1 MRATETA
8 HTDNGSNVMGHM
20 QKTDL
25 QEIKAFMERH
35 YNEQLTIG
43 QLAEMANISPKY
55 FVDLFKRKFGQSA
68 MGFLTDVRIMHA
80 KRLLTESDARLRDIA
95 QKVGYRDEFYFS
107 RKFKKEVGLSPSDF
121 AKDSKR
127 SIAVC
132 SSSTIGHLLAL
143 QLIPEAAPLDPKWS
157 PYYYNLYSDKIK
169 THLLLTDPYHKFT
182 FEINLDKLCRARPD
196 VIIASDQ
203 LKMRESSKLNSIAP
217 IHIVPCKEGWREQ
230 LKGIARY
237 LNKEVLAQ
245 QWIDRYEKNLQF
257 GRVQTAQMLGEDR
270 VIALRI
276 YQSQIYVYRNR
287 GLEEVLYDDLQ
298 IRSAFE
304 RDQHSPS
311 TISMDEI
318 RELNPERVLLAVC
331 PEASSR
337 KYWLSLQHSPE
348 WRQLQAVRNGHV
360 HPITADPWFEY
371 SAVAIARML
380 DEALLLFTGNC
391 PNTFQDYGYGESFA
405 T

>member
-1 MRATETA
+1 MRTIETA
-8 HTDNGSNVMGHM
+8 HTDNGSNAMGHM

-25 QEIKAFMERH
+25 QEIKLFMERH

-55 FVDLFKRKFGQSA
+55 FVDLFKRTFGQSA
-68 MGFLTDVRIMHA
+68 MEFLTGVRIMHA
-80 KRLLTESDARLRDIA
+80 KRLLAGSGERLREIA
-95 QKVGYRDEFYFS
+95 QKVGYKDEFYFS
-107 RKFKKEVGLSPSDF
+107 RKFKKEVGVSPSDF
-121 AKDSKR
+121 AKNSKR
-127 SIAVC
+127 LVAVC
-132 SSSTIGHLLAL
+132 QSSAIGHLLPL
-143 QLIPEAAPLDPKWS
+143 GIIPEAAPLDTKWS
-157 PYYYNLYSDKIK
+157 PYYYNLLSGKIK

-203 LKMRESSKLNSIAP
+203 MKMRESSKLNSIAP
-217 IHIVPCKEGWREQ
+217 IHIVPGKAGWRDQ
-230 LKGIARY
+230 LMGIARF
-237 LNKEVLAQ
+237 LNKEELAQ
-245 QWIDRYEKNLQF
+245 QWIDRYEKNVKF
-257 GRVQTAQMLGEDR
+257 GRAQTTRTLGRDR

-276 YQSQIYVYRNR
+276 YQSQIFVYRNR

-298 IRSAFE
+298 IRPAFE
-304 RDQHSPS
+304 REQHSLS
-311 TISMDEI
+311 TISMEGLQ
-318 RELNPERVLLAVC
+318 ELNPERILLAVC

-337 KYWLSLQHSPE
+337 KYWLSLQHSLE

-391 PNTFQDYGYGESFA
+391 PNTVLDNSYGESFA

>member
-25 QEIKAFMERH
+25 KEIKAFMERH

-55 FVDLFKRKFGQSA
+55 FVDLFKRRFGQSA

-80 KRLLTESDARLRDIA
+80 KRLLTESDAKLRDIA

-132 SSSTIGHLLAL
+132 SSSIIGHLLAL

-203 LKMRESSKLNSIAP
+203 LQMRESSKLNGIAP
-217 IHIVPCKEGWREQ
+217 VHNVSSKAGWREQ
-230 LKGIARY
+230 LMGIARF
-237 LNKEVLAQ
+237 LNKEELAQ
-245 QWIDRYEKNLQF
+245 LWIDHYEKNAQA
-257 GRVQTAQMLGEDR
+257 GRAQAAQQLGDDR
-270 VIALRI
+270 VMALRI
-276 YQSQIYVYRNR
+276 YQTQLFVYQNR
-287 GLEEVLYDDLQ
+287 GLEEVLYDDLHLKT
-298 IRSAFE
+298 ACE
-304 RDQHSPS
+304 RGLHGHSP
-311 TISMDEI
+311 ISMDEL
-318 RELNPERVLLAVC
+318 RELNPERILLAVC